1 MIMLCRYLCVSGKSL
16 KIFKCCLS
24 FSFLCILS
32 SYSLSVFPFMVILV
46 CIYAIIRAC
55 GLFLPLCLLCF
66 HFLLEWFVFPL
77 TLCMFCFL
85 SSFLA
90 CILSS
95 YFVSVFPFLPP
106 LSPSILLSLWLF
118 MLSSNMI
125 CILLFLF
132 LNLFERYIFL
142 CW

>member
-1 MIMLCRYLCVSGKSL
+1 MHICHHKGV
-16 KIFKCCLS
+16 
-24 FSFLCILS
+24 
-32 SYSLSVFPFMVILV
+32 
-46 CIYAIIRAC
+46 
-55 GLFLPLCLLCF
+55 
-66 HFLLEWFVFPL
+66 WFVFAALSPL
-77 TLCMFCFL
+77 LPFSFTMVCFPIDIVYVLFFVFLPRLYSFFLFCF
-85 SSFLA
+85 
-90 CILSS
+90 
-95 YFVSVFPFLPP
+95 SVFPFLPP

>member
-55 GLFLPLCLLCF
+55 GLFLPLCLLCC
-66 HFLLEWFVFPL
+66 HFLLQWFVFPL

-95 YFVSVFPFLPP
+95 SFVF
-106 LSPSILLSLWLF
+106 
-118 MLSSNMI
+118 LSSPFF
-125 CILLFLF
+125 LRFHPLFCCL
-132 LNLFERYIFL
+132 YGYL
-142 CW
+142 CYLAT